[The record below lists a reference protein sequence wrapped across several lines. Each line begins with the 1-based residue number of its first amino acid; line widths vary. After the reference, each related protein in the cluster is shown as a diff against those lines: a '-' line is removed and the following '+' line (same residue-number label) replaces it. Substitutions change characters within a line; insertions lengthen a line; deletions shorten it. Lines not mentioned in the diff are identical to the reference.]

1 VESLSARSNTKI
13 PILLNTG
20 FILAERFTIE
30 KHIGTGR
37 KGSVYQA
44 IDNSSGK
51 HLAIKVI
58 NSTLLKTTLSKKSF
72 LDEIAA
78 CQKITH
84 SNLIPVHS
92 LSLDDDY
99 HFITMPLLMEGET
112 LRDVMNKR
120 KQDQQDF
127 SIDEVTNIIRAVSK
141 ALTAA
146 HQHTVHHDIK
156 PDNIWVS
163 KQNNYKVM
171 DIGLA
176 SLQTPSQ
183 RAKTSVAMGTAAYIS
198 PEQLKGLKIIDDKA
212 DQYALA
218 ILAYEL
224 LTKRTPARSIEPIK
238 NIRPD
243 TPPLMA
249 NTILR
254 GLSFRPESRF
264 NTIADFYASFT
275 NTYLKSLLRS
285 FSFKAIISIAI
296 LFFVLKSINTDTSST
311 LPSISS
317 KSIVTENKTVIKEDS
332 PVSLAV
338 EIIDSDKQQKIERA
352 KLESNIL
359 QAKRIAAKHIQQW
372 SSLTAKNNISNHPQV
387 NAAHLLIAQAEK
399 KLDEGE
405 RQSALQLY
413 HRANETFEDGMM
425 KAKADIKEQQ
435 THADLAAAELKERLE
450 AENRYQAKLIS
461 KEFAQKKHERLKVEQ
476 EKQLETERDLL
487 TQIRLQKQQATLKH
501 ETRLKKLVGN
511 MILIPTGSFEMG
523 CLNELNCRDSEKPSH
538 TVNLQSF
545 KIGQTEVTWGQYK
558 QCVDSGACPDN
569 GSGLDDHP
577 VSNVSYNDITQHY
590 LPWLNS
596 LTGEQFRLPSESEWE
611 YAAKAGSTT
620 KYSWGNSINCNNAH
634 YNGGEDSNCY
644 YKINGQLKGTVAVA
658 SYPANDFGLYDMH
671 GNVWEWTQDCWNKN
685 YSGAPEAGKAWGQG
699 NCGQRVVRGGSWV
712 ISPINLRASYR
723 NKSNLSERDNSRGFR
738 LVQE

>member
-1 VESLSARSNTKI
+1 VESLTARSNTKI
-13 PILLNTG
+13 PTLLNTG

-37 KGSVYQA
+37 KGTVYQA
-44 IDNSSGK
+44 TDNTSGK
-51 HLAIKVI
+51 HLAIKI
-58 NSTLLKTTLSKKSF
+58 IHPSLLKTNLSKKSF

-78 CQKITH
+78 CQNITH
-84 SNLIPVHS
+84 PNLIPVHS
-92 LSLDDDY
+92 LYIDDDY

-127 SIDEVTNIIRAVSK
+127 SIDEVTNIICAVSK

-146 HQHTVHHDIK
+146 HQYTVHHDIK

-163 KQNNYKVM
+163 KQNNYQVM

-183 RAKTSVAMGTAAYIS
+183 RAQTSVAMGTAAYIS
-198 PEQLKGLKIIDDKA
+198 PEQLKGLKTIDDKA

-224 LTKRTPARSIEPIK
+224 LTKKTPARSIEPVK

-264 NTIADFYASFT
+264 NTIADFYTSFT
-275 NTYLKSLLRS
+275 STYLKSLLRS
-285 FSFKAIISIAI
+285 VSFKVIISIAI
-296 LFFVLKSINTDTSST
+296 LFFALKSINTDTSSS
-311 LPSISS
+311 PPPISNN
-317 KSIVTENKTVIKEDS
+317 SIVTENKTVTKEDKS
-332 PVSLAV
+332 MLLGA
-338 EIIDSDKQQKIERA
+338 EIIDSEKQQEI
-352 KLESNIL
+352 ESNELNNNII
-359 QAKRIAAKHIQQW
+359 QAKRIVKKQLQQW
-372 SSLTAKNNISNHPQV
+372 SSLKANNNISNPQQV

-399 KLDEGE
+399 KLSEDK

-413 HRANETFEDGMM
+413 LRANEAFEDGVN
-425 KAKADIKEQQ
+425 KAKSDIKEQQ
-435 THADLAAAELKERLE
+435 THADLAAAELKE
-450 AENRYQAKLIS
+450 K
-461 KEFAQKKHERLKVEQ
+461 ERLNIEQ
-476 EKQLETERDLL
+476 EKQLEIERLTAEKTEQDLI
-487 TQIRLQKQQATLKH
+487 TKIRFQKQQATLKH
-501 ETRLKKLVGN
+501 KALLKKLVGN
-511 MILIPTGSFEMG
+511 MVLIPTGHFEMG
-523 CLNELNCRDSEKPSH
+523 CLNELDCRESEKPNH
-538 TVNLQSF
+538 TVKLQSF
-545 KIGQTEVTWGQYK
+545 KFGQTEVTWAHYK
-558 QCVDSGACPDN
+558 QCVDAGACLDN
-569 GSGLDDHP
+569 GSGRDDHP
-577 VSNVSYNDITQHY
+577 VSNVSYNDITQRY
-590 LPWLNS
+590 LPWLNA

-644 YKINGQLKGTVAVA
+644 YKINDQFKGSLPVA
-658 SYPANDFGLYDMH
+658 SFPANDFGLFDMH
-671 GNVWEWTQDCWNKN
+671 GNVWEWTQDCWNNN
-685 YSGAPEAGKAWGQG
+685 YSGAPEAGKAWVEGH
-699 NCGQRVVRGGSWV
+699 CEQRVIRGGSWV